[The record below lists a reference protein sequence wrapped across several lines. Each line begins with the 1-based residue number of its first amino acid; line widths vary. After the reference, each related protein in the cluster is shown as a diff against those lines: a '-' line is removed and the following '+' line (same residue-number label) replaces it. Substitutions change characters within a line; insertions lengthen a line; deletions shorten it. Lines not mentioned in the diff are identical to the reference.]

1 MTGCT
6 SGLHQGFIV
15 GITLFNIFIHDLGGG
30 MECALSKF
38 VGNKTLEGAAVVQRT
53 WTDWRM
59 IWQKLMKF
67 KGKWDL
73 GSCIWDRL
81 NRLY

>member
-6 SGLHQGFIV
+6 SGLPQGFIV
-15 GITLFNIFIHDLGGG
+15 GITLFNIFIHDLVGG

-38 VGNKTLEGAAVVQRT
+38 VGNMTLEGAAVVQRI

-59 IWQKLMKF
+59 I
-67 KGKWDL
+67 
-73 GSCIWDRL
+73 
-81 NRLY
+81 